1 VTDRITKQRRSW
13 NMSRIRAKD
22 TKPELA
28 VRSLLHRL
36 GFRFRIHVKR
46 LPGCPDIVLPKLRT
60 VVFVNGCFWHR
71 HKNCKFAYSP
81 KSRKNFWEDKFKA
94 NVMRDRQRQR
104 DLRRLGWTVRVV
116 WECQAREIANLD
128 KLVRRML
135 LAGSVRDN

>member
-36 GFRFRIHVKR
+36 GFRFRIHVRR

-71 HKNCKFAYSP
+71 HRNCKFAYSP
-81 KSRKNFWEDKFKA
+81 KSRKMFWGDKFEA
-94 NVMRDRQRQR
+94 NVMRDRQWQR
-104 DLRRLGWTVRVV
+104 NLKKLGWTVHVI
-116 WECQAREIANLD
+116 WECQTRETGKLD
-128 KLVRRML
+128 RLIRRMFRV
-135 LAGSVRDN
+135 GSAIDN

>member
-1 VTDRITKQRRSW
+1 
-13 NMSRIRAKD
+13 MSRIRAKD

-46 LPGCPDIVLPKLRT
+46 LPGCPDIVLSRLQT

-81 KSRKNFWEDKFKA
+81 KSRKAFWEEKFKA
-94 NVMRDRQRQR
+94 NVARDRQLQR
-104 DLRRLGWTVRVV
+104 KLGKLGWTVHVI
-116 WECQAREIANLD
+116 WECQTHKVEILD
-128 KLVRRML
+128 KLVRRIFPME
-135 LAGSVRDN
+135 SCQDN

>member
-1 VTDRITKQRRSW
+1 
-13 NMSRIRAKD
+13 MSRIRAKD

-81 KSRKNFWEDKFKA
+81 KSRKAFWEEKFSA

-104 DLRRLGWTVRVV
+104 DLRRLGWTVHVI
-116 WECQAREIANLD
+116 WECQAREIGNLD
-128 KLVRRML
+128 KLVRRMF

>member
-46 LPGCPDIVLPKLRT
+46 LPGCPDIVLSRLQT

-81 KSRKNFWEDKFKA
+81 KSRKAFWEEKFKA
-94 NVMRDRQRQR
+94 NVARDRQLQR
-104 DLRRLGWTVRVV
+104 KLGKLGWTVHVI
-116 WECQAREIANLD
+116 WECQTHKVEILD
-128 KLVRRML
+128 KLVRRIFPME
-135 LAGSVRDN
+135 SCQDN

>member
-1 VTDRITKQRRSW
+1 VTDRISKQRRSW
-13 NMSRIRAKD
+13 NMSKIRAKD

-36 GFRFRIHVKR
+36 GFRFRIHVRR

-60 VVFVNGCFWHR
+60 VVLVNGCFWHR

-81 KSRKNFWEDKFKA
+81 KSRQIFWEDKFKA
-94 NVMRDRQRQR
+94 NVLRDRQRQR

-116 WECQAREIANLD
+116 WECQVREVANLD
-128 KLVRRML
+128 KLVRRMFP
-135 LAGSVRDN
+135 AGPVRGN

>member
-1 VTDRITKQRRSW
+1 
-13 NMSRIRAKD
+13 MSRIRAKD

-46 LPGCPDIVLPKLRT
+46 LPGCPDIVLPKLKT

-71 HKNCKFAYSP
+71 HRNCKFAYSP
-81 KSRKNFWEDKFKA
+81 KSRKAFWEEKFRA

-104 DLRRLGWTVRVV
+104 DLRRLGWTVHVV
-116 WECQAREIANLD
+116 WECQAREIADLD
-128 KLVRRML
+128 KLVRRL
-135 LAGSVRDN
+135 FLAGSVRDN